1 MPIQYVFF
9 DCDSTLVQIEG
20 IVELARLKGK
30 AEEIATVTEQAMSGQ
45 IELSGCLASVWKSCN
60 QVFET

>member
-30 AEEIATVTEQAMSGQ
+30 AEEIAIVMNKLCRAK
-45 IELSGCLASVWKSCN
+45 LSCPRCLVN
-60 QVFET
+60 D

>member
-1 MPIQYVFF
+1 MPIQHVFF

-30 AEEIATVTEQAMSGQ
+30 AEEIAIVTEQAMSGQ
-45 IELSGCLASVWKSCN
+45 IELSGV
-60 QVFET
+60 